1 MDSNSKKA
9 KQERMLNIMDQKM
22 DRLYNSVKRESI
34 KKKKTIIDTDK
45 VIKIRQINNQ

>member
-9 KQERMLNIMDQKM
+9 KQERMLNIVDQKM
-22 DRLYNSVKRESI
+22 DRLFSSVKRESI

-45 VIKIRQINNQ
+45 VIKIRQTNNQ